1 MEYYFEVSKIIE
13 GGLRSDV
20 DKVSAYA
27 NKLASRL
34 QESGDLQPSK
44 SIFNLLE
51 SALKDKGRQDHFVT
65 QSAKPSSQSFARPI
79 PVERDSRF
87 TLADKVSY
95 QEGSIKLFLSMSQ
108 ESQVEQFISNFH
120 ARDKLLELGLP
131 VNPSLLLY
139 GLPGTGKSK
148 MASYIA
154 SKLHLPLVTARSD
167 ALISSY
173 LGSTAKNIRSLLEY
187 AQSEPCVLFLDEF
200 DAIAKARDDKN
211 EIGELKRVVVSLLQ
225 NIDNLGET
233 VLIAATNHPHLLDPA
248 IWRRF
253 HSKIELVKPGVEARE
268 LMITSLLSKLSIS
281 EKEIGQLVKFSEDLT
296 GAEIEM
302 AVHSYLRRVVVKEVE
317 FDSFGLI
324 REFLLHRFSWLSF
337 DAEHRNK
344 CIVKLRSEDEVL
356 FSFRVLGKLFDMS
369 ESNARKIMKG
379 MTSDEQ

>member
-20 DKVSAYA
+20 DKVNAYA
-27 NKLASRL
+27 HKLASRL
-34 QESGDLQPSK
+34 QESGDVQPSK
-44 SIFNLLE
+44 AIFNLLD
-51 SALKDKGRQDHFVT
+51 SALKDKSRQEHLIS
-65 QSAKPSSQSFARPI
+65 QSAKQPSQSFARPI

-95 QEGSIKLFLSMSQ
+95 PEGSVNLFLSTSQ
-108 ESQVEQFISNFH
+108 KGLVEQFISNFH

-253 HSKIELVKPGVEARE
+253 HTKIELAKPSIEARE
-268 LMITSLLSKLSIS
+268 LMIASLLSKLSITK
-281 EKEIGQLVKFSEDLT
+281 KEIGQLGKYSKDLT

-302 AVHSYLRRVVVKEVE
+302 AAHSYLRRVVVEGVK
-317 FDSFGLI
+317 FDVFGLI
-324 REFLLHRFSWLSF
+324 REFLLHRFSWLDF
-337 DAEHRNK
+337 NAEHRNES
-344 CIVKLRSEDEVL
+344 IAKLRSEDEAL

-379 MTSDEQ
+379 MSSDE